1 MTKDCRFSSEDY
13 KNLRQG
19 LGRRHNSSREQ
30 VRKVSYHHNHN
41 ESRNNNYSTST
52 AHLPIDL
59 CLPVLWNHLKEKDS
73 SRHSTEILKSHV
85 LFWYSRKKMLLI
97 ISLQSLNHEGK
108 ERPGPTF
115 WFCIL
120 DFGEYWHFFS
130 SVKMRS
136 QLKIKVL
143 KMNKTSEGFCGA
155 YPVST
160 QTAKNIT
167 LLSLTLLNLER
178 YNSVALSSWYRTLSQ
193 HAKSQSYC
201 QWIPP
206 EVFHCWGSKTRSGR
220 RYFSRPKWRCD
231 HSSSL

>member
-1 MTKDCRFSSEDY
+1 MKVEIIITVLVLHIYLLICVFQFCEIAWKKRTA
-13 KNLRQG
+13 
-19 LGRRHNSSREQ
+19 LGTQ
-30 VRKVSYHHNHN
+30 QKYLFKSY
-41 ESRNNNYSTST
+41 
-52 AHLPIDL
+52 I
-59 CLPVLWNHLKEKDS
+59 
-73 SRHSTEILKSHV
+73 

-115 WFCIL
+115 WVCIL
-120 DFGEYWHFFS
+120 EFGEYWHFFS

-160 QTAKNIT
+160 QTANNIP
-167 LLSLTLLNLER
+167 LLSLTLLNLEW
-178 YNSVALSSWYRTLSQ
+178 YNSVVLSSWYRTLSQ

-201 QWIPP
+201 QWIPS
-206 EVFHCWGSKTRSGR
+206 EVFHWWGSKTQSGR
-220 RYFSRPKWRCD
+220 GYFSRAKWRCD